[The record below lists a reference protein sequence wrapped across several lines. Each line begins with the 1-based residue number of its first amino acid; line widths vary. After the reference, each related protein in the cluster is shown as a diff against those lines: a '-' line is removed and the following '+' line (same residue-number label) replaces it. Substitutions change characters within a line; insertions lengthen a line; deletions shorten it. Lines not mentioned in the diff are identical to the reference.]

1 MPHMKDLRLSG
12 PDLDT
17 REALELR
24 PRLAAL
30 ADHASQPIADGFTVG
45 HELRAVPPR
54 LLIEMQQLRTD
65 DHQSDEDGAA
75 QESERESDPSIQRP
89 QPDAARQVAEQHAAQ
104 PSDQQQD
111 HHASD
116 PRRNLRVRQI
126 AAEVRDDQRTELP
139 GRPDRNDPE
148 HQRHR
153 LAHETAQES
162 DDRGAQQNQH
172 NENIGPGQAFTL
184 TPWRPSARPGA
195 FY

>member
-1 MPHMKDLRLSG
+1 MPHMKDLRLPR

-30 ADHASQPIADGFTVG
+30 ADHTSQPIADGFTVG
-45 HELRAVPPR
+45 HELRALPPR
-54 LLIEMQQLRTD
+54 FLIEMQQLRTD
-65 DHQSDEDGAA
+65 DHQADEDSAA
-75 QESERESDPSIQRP
+75 QESKHQADPSIQRP

-104 PSDQQQD
+104 PSEYQHQQQD

-126 AAEVRDDQRTELP
+126 ATEVRDDQRTELP

-153 LAHETAQES
+153 LAYETAQES
-162 DDRGAQQNQH
+162 DD
-172 NENIGPGQAFTL
+172 
-184 TPWRPSARPGA
+184 
-195 FY
+195 